1 MRLPGSKVLAI
12 LQDIILRNENKSR
25 YVQLATHGL
34 DGFPSVRTVVQRG
47 FLESTTTDEDSRQP
61 LLLKFVTDRRSQK
74 IQELQGS
81 HKVEAC
87 WYFASHEQLRLKG
100 TMKVRLQSVLE
111 VTFDLTH

>member
-1 MRLPGSKVLAI
+1 MRIPGSKVLAL

-47 FLESTTTDEDSRQP
+47 FLESTDESR

-74 IQELQGS
+74 IQELQAS
-81 HKVEAC
+81 HNVEAC

-100 TMKVRLQSVLE
+100 TMQVPFVGICSGRCV
-111 VTFDLTH
+111 